1 MEEESNIYLL
11 SETSYAYFVK
21 RITAIFSQ
29 IINNTPVKVMGVISL
44 IFFVGMLIGAFGY
57 TRFFSQKLKQQ
68 ITNNKLQIQTNPYPL
83 PQIIEEK
90 RETTPEAK
98 TFNILLTGHGGAGHS
113 GGGLMDA
120 IIVAH
125 VNVTDKK
132 ANIISFPRD
141 FWFSGHKINS
151 DPSLKDALT
160 GVTGLPISNSI
171 AIDFNSF
178 VKMIDSIDGIAVDV
192 KKAYTDN
199 FYPVRGRE
207 NETCGFAN
215 EKIADLHNKFSGFEL
230 EKQFT
235 CRYETISYDVGINN
249 MNGEDALKYVR
260 SRHGGSDFERSKHQ
274 FEVLKAILQK
284 ANVKSVASAFGFVK
298 TDFTVD
304 TVTEML
310 SEIDNPLEYSVSY
323 LGLSEENVLVN
334 SKSAQG
340 AYILIPKEGQ
350 NIKEYIK
357 NNI

>member
-1 MEEESNIYLL
+1 
-11 SETSYAYFVK
+11 VK
-21 RITAIFSQ
+21 VHPTIKQ
-29 IINNTPVKVMGVISL
+29 IIDNIPVKVMAGVSL
-44 IFFVGMLIGAFGY
+44 IFFVGMLMGAFGY
-57 TRFFSQKLKQQ
+57 TSLFANKKEKLQ
-68 ITNNKLQIQTNPYPL
+68 ITNTKLQTNYPL

-113 GGGLMDA
+113 GGGLMDS

-132 ANIISFPRD
+132 ASLISIPRD

-171 AIDFNSF
+171 SIDFGSF
-178 VKMIDSIDGIAVDV
+178 IKMIDSIGGITVDV

-199 FYPVRGRE
+199 FYPVKGKE
-207 NETCGFAN
+207 NEMCGMSN
-215 EKIADLHNKFSGFEL
+215 EQIADVHIKYTGFEL

-235 CRYETISYDVGINN
+235 CRYETISYGVGLHE
-249 MNGEDALKYVR
+249 MSGEDALKYVR

-284 ANVKSVASAFGFVK
+284 ANVASVNEAFKFVA

-304 TVTEML
+304 SVTNIL
-310 SEIDNPLEYSVSY
+310 SEIGNPLEYSVNY
-323 LGLSEENVLVN
+323 VGLSDENVLQN
-334 SKSAQG
+334 GKSSQG
-340 AYILIPKEGQ
+340 AYILVPKEGAD
-350 NIKEYIK
+350 IKSYIK
-357 NNI
+357 SNI

>member
-1 MEEESNIYLL
+1 MKVHPTI
-11 SETSYAYFVK
+11 K
-21 RITAIFSQ
+21 Q
-29 IINNTPVKVMGVISL
+29 ILDNVPVKVMAGITLV
-44 IFFVGMLIGAFGY
+44 FFVGMLMGAFGY
-57 TRFFSQKLKQQ
+57 TSFFINKKD
-68 ITNNKLQIQTNPYPL
+68 KLQTTTSKIQTNQYPL

-113 GGGLMDA
+113 GGGLMDS
-120 IIVAH
+120 IIVVN

-132 ANIISFPRD
+132 ASLISFPRD

-171 AIDFNSF
+171 SIDFGSF
-178 VKMIDSIDGIAVDV
+178 IKMIDSIGGITVDV

-199 FYPVRGRE
+199 FYPIKGKE
-207 NETCGFAN
+207 NELCGFTN
-215 EKIADLHNKFSGFEL
+215 EKIEEVHKLYTGFEL

-235 CRYETISYDVGINN
+235 CRYETLRFPQGEQN
-249 MNGEDALKYVR
+249 MDGETVLKYVR
-260 SRHGGSDFERSKHQ
+260 SRHGGNDFERSRHQ

-284 ANVKSVASAFGFVK
+284 ANVASIEQVFGFVT

-304 TVTEML
+304 TVKEML
-310 SEIDNPLEYSVSY
+310 SEIGNPLEYAVSFV
-323 LGLSEENVLVN
+323 GISDENILQN

-340 AYILIPKEGQ
+340 AYILVPKEGQ
-350 NIKEYIK
+350 NIKEYIQ
-357 NNI
+357 NSI